1 MLYNFSGLE
10 ATVIEQIGQSLF
22 PKARQHPLQEFPQLL
37 RVFWL
42 FHLLLLFQSL
52 SHRFSVFSLTPFP
65 FRQKM
70 PAVLA
75 PLFSQMNVF
84 LLTVYQEK
92 GGNFTWLQLTL
103 RSPSHILNAGKL
115 TTLLLF
121 SLGGLDLLIQAE

>member
-1 MLYNFSGLE
+1 
-10 ATVIEQIGQSLF
+10 
-22 PKARQHPLQEFPQLL
+22 
-37 RVFWL
+37 
-42 FHLLLLFQSL
+42 
-52 SHRFSVFSLTPFP
+52 
-65 FRQKM
+65 M

-92 GGNFTWLQLTL
+92 GGNFTWLHLTL
-103 RSPSHILNAGKL
+103 CSPSHILIAGKL